1 MRIIKLEIQDF
12 RAFYGNHIIEFAKE
26 GERGKQSLLLYGEN
40 GSGKSSLLLAI
51 KYILESADNEN
62 LNFDDYKNIFREP
75 PSDRYIELTIRES
88 VNKPPR
94 LAKWTHD
101 FRNTNNILEVK
112 EASQAK
118 GVLDYKELLEIHFV
132 HRKESRINIFDLLVK
147 SLLAKCVNDSDPNQQ
162 AFSQQWQKLVETI
175 PKHRGHTS
183 KIEQFDEAASLFS
196 VGLKAKLNELQN
208 EISNLMSYFSHSVKI
223 SFDFEK
229 ITFNNDTKYNENDK
243 ENSIK
248 NKEIFLNVE
257 LLDKLVYKP
266 HHFLN
271 EAKLTAIAISIYLSS
286 LLITPKPKLKLLVLD
301 DIFIGLDMS
310 NRLPL
315 INIIKEKF
323 NNPNSPNN
331 NYQIFLMTYDREWYE
346 ILKQR
351 LNGNK
356 WIYKELYR
364 GEIKDNDDNEKVIAE
379 VPIWKQDKD
388 YLEKAKDYLNIH
400 HEPRIAAVYLRIA
413 FEVILKD
420 FCNEKRIEVIYKK
433 EARELSSDD
442 FWRQVQVAKKSDGTP
457 YVNSFLAFDIKLY
470 RNIIMN
476 PLSHSRITQAY
487 SGEVGQAIATV
498 EKLKDAL
505 FPTNQNKRRSNP

>member
-12 RAFYGNHIIEFAKE
+12 RAFYGNHIIEFART
-26 GERGKQSLLLYGEN
+26 GERGKQNLLLYGEN

-75 PSDRYIELTIRES
+75 PSDRYIELTLRES

-94 LAKWTHD
+94 PVKWTHNL
-101 FRNTNNILEVK
+101 RTTNILEVK

-118 GVLDYKELLEIHFV
+118 GILDYKEILEIHFV
-132 HRKESRINIFDLLVK
+132 HRKESRINIFDLLLK
-147 SLLAKCVNDSDPNQQ
+147 SLLSKCVNDSDPNQQ
-162 AFSQQWQKLVETI
+162 TFSQQWQKLVETI
-175 PKHRGHTS
+175 PKRRGHTI
-183 KIEQFDEAASLFS
+183 KIEHFDEAASLFN
-196 VGLKAKLNELQN
+196 VGLKAKLNELES
-208 EISNLMSYFSHSVKI
+208 EISNLMGYFSHSVKI
-223 SFDFEK
+223 SFNFDGIE
-229 ITFNNDTKYNENDK
+229 FNNDTKYNENDK
-243 ENSIK
+243 EISIK
-248 NKEIFLNVE
+248 KKEIFLNIE
-257 LLDKLVYKP
+257 LLNKAVDSP

-286 LLITPKPKLKLLVLD
+286 LLIAPKPKLKLLVLD

-315 INIIKEKF
+315 IDIIKEKF
-323 NNPNSPNN
+323 NNPNN

-351 LNGNK
+351 LDGNK

-364 GEIKDNDDNEKVIAE
+364 GEIKVKDDNGNENVIAE

-388 YLEKAKDYLNIH
+388 YLEKAKDYLNTH

-413 FEVILKD
+413 FEVILKE
-420 FCNEKRIEVIYKK
+420 FCNRRGIKVIYKEEIK
-433 EARELSSDD
+433 KLSSDD
-442 FWRQVQVAKKSDGTP
+442 FWREVKSSKKDDGSL
-457 YVNSFLAFDIKLY
+457 YVDSNSASEIQLY

-476 PLSHSRITQAY
+476 PLSHAQITQTY
-487 SGEVGQAIATV
+487 SIEVGQAISTV
-498 EKLKDAL
+498 ENLKNDL
-505 FPTNQNKRRSNP
+505 LP

>member
-26 GERGKQSLLLYGEN
+26 GERGKQNLLLYGEN

-51 KYILESADNEN
+51 QYVLESATKG
-62 LNFDDYKNIFREP
+62 LNFDDYKNIFQNP
-75 PSDRYIELTIRES
+75 QNSRYIELTLRES
-88 VNKPPR
+88 PNKPSIIS
-94 LAKWTHD
+94 KWSPD
-101 FRNTNNILEVK
+101 VNTTDIQEIRD
-112 EASQAK
+112 AAQAR
-118 GVLDYKELLEIHFV
+118 GILDYKKLLEVHFIH
-132 HRKESRINIFDLLVK
+132 RQESKVNIFDLLVK
-147 SLLAKCVNDSDPNQQ
+147 SLLAQCINDITPSKT
-162 AFSQQWQKLVETI
+162 FSQQWQDLIDIV
-175 PKHRGHTS
+175 PKRSSNTR
-183 KIEQFDEAASLFS
+183 KIAQFQELANLFNS
-196 VGLKAKLNELQN
+196 GLQSKLNELQT
-208 EISNLMSYFSHSVKI
+208 EISSLMGYFSHAVKI
-223 SFDFEK
+223 SFDFQGVS
-229 ITFNNDTKYNENDK
+229 FNYDAKYNPENK

-248 NKEIFLNVE
+248 DKQIFLNIE
-257 LLDKLVYKP
+257 LLNKQVDSP

-286 LLITPKPKLKLLVLD
+286 LLIAPKPKLKLLVLD

-315 INIIKEKF
+315 IDIIKEKF
-323 NNPNSPNN
+323 NNPNNPNN

-351 LNGNK
+351 LDGNK

-364 GEIKDNDDNEKVIAE
+364 GEIKDDDDNDKVIAE
-379 VPIWKQDKD
+379 VPIWKQDKE

-400 HEPRIAAVYLRIA
+400 HEPRIAAIYLRIA
-413 FEVILKD
+413 FEVILKQ
-420 FCNEKRIEVIYKK
+420 FCNRNERIKIIYKEEIK
-433 EARELSSDD
+433 KLSSDD
-442 FWRQVQVAKKSDGTP
+442 FWREVKQAKKNDNTL
-457 YVNSFLAFDIKLY
+457 YVNSLLVSDVELY

-498 EKLKDAL
+498 ERLKNTL
-505 FPTNQNKRRSNP
+505 FPP

>member
-12 RAFYGNHIIEFAKE
+12 RAFYGNHIIEFAKK
-26 GERGKQSLLLYGEN
+26 GERGKGHNLLLYGEN

-75 PSDRYIELTIRES
+75 PSDRYIEITLRER
-88 VNKPPR
+88 VNTPHI
-94 LAKWTHD
+94 LGKWTHD
-101 FRNTNNILEVK
+101 FRTTDSLEIK

-118 GVLDYKELLEIHFV
+118 GILDYKELLEVHFIH
-132 HRKESRINIFDLLVK
+132 RQESKVNIFDLLVK
-147 SLLAKCVNDSDPNQQ
+147 SLLAQCINDRDTSNT
-162 AFSQQWQKLVETI
+162 FSQQWENLIGII
-175 PKHRGHTS
+175 PKKRGNTRQINEFQ
-183 KIEQFDEAASLFS
+183 KVARLFNA
-196 VGLKAKLNELQN
+196 GLKSKLNELET
-208 EISNLMSYFSHSVKI
+208 EISNLMGYFSHSVKI
-223 SFDFEK
+223 SFDFEG
-229 ITFNNDTKYNENDK
+229 IAFNYDAKYNPENK

-248 NKEIFLNVE
+248 DKEIFLNIE
-257 LLDKLVYKP
+257 LLNKTVDSP

-286 LLITPKPKLKLLVLD
+286 LLIAPKPKLKLLVLD

-315 INIIKEKF
+315 IDIIKEKF
-323 NNPNSPNN
+323 NNSNNPNN

-351 LNGNK
+351 LDGNK

-364 GEIKDNDDNEKVIAE
+364 GEIKIKDDNGNENVIAE

-413 FEVILKD
+413 FEVILKQ
-420 FCNEKRIEVIYKK
+420 FCNEKIQVIYKEEIK
-433 EARELSSDD
+433 KLSSDD
-442 FWRQVQVAKKSDGTP
+442 FWKEVKKAKKNDGTL
-457 YVNSFLAFDIKLY
+457 YVNPLLAFDIQLY

-487 SGEVGQAIATV
+487 SGEVGQAISTV
-498 EKLKDAL
+498 ENLKDAL
-505 FPTNQNKRRSNP
+505 FPPSNRR

>member
-26 GERGKQSLLLYGEN
+26 GERGKQNLLLYGEN

-62 LNFDDYKNIFREP
+62 LKFDDYKNIFRKP
-75 PSDRYIELTIRES
+75 PSDRYIELTLRES
-88 VNKPPR
+88 VNKPS
-94 LAKWTHD
+94 LVSKWSPDIITTD
-101 FRNTNNILEVK
+101 ILEIK
-112 EASQAK
+112 DASQAK
-118 GVLDYKELLEIHFV
+118 GILDYKELLEVHFV
-132 HRKESRINIFDLLVK
+132 HRKESKINIFDLLVK
-147 SLLAKCVNDSDPNQQ
+147 SLLAQCINDNDPNQET
-162 AFSQQWQKLVETI
+162 FLQQWGKLLEIV
-175 PKHRGHTS
+175 PKRRGNTRQ
-183 KIEQFDEAASLFS
+183 IEQFDEAASLFS
-196 VGLKAKLNELQN
+196 VSLQSKLNELQN

-223 SFDFEK
+223 SFDFEG
-229 ITFNNDTKYNENDK
+229 IAFNNDTKYNENDK

-248 NKEIFLNVE
+248 DKEIFLNVE
-257 LLDKLVYKP
+257 LLDKSVYKP

-286 LLITPKPKLKLLVLD
+286 LLIAPKPKLKLLVLD

-315 INIIKEKF
+315 IKIIKEKF
-323 NNPNSPNN
+323 NNPNNPNN

-351 LNGNK
+351 LDGNK

-364 GEIKDNDDNEKVIAE
+364 GKIKDDDDNEKVIAE

-413 FEVILKD
+413 FEVILKE
-420 FCNEKRIEVIYKK
+420 FCNRKKIKVIYKEEIK
-433 EARELSSDD
+433 KLSSDD
-442 FWRQVQVAKKSDGTP
+442 FWQQVKKAKKNDGTL
-457 YVNSFLAFDIKLY
+457 YVDSGLAEEVELY

-476 PLSHSRITQAY
+476 PLSHSRITQVY
-487 SGEVGQAIATV
+487 SGEVEEAIAV
-498 EKLKDAL
+498 IKKLHNRL
-505 FPTNQNKRRSNP
+505 Q

>member
-12 RAFYGNHIIEFAKE
+12 RAFYGNHIIEFAKT
-26 GERGKQSLLLYGEN
+26 GERGKQNLLLYGEN

-51 KYILESADNEN
+51 KYILESADNQN

-75 PSDRYIELTIRES
+75 PSDRYIELTLRES
-88 VNKPPR
+88 VNKPI
-94 LAKWTHD
+94 LVSKWSPDIITTD
-101 FRNTNNILEVK
+101 ILEIK
-112 EASQAK
+112 DASQAK
-118 GVLDYKELLEIHFV
+118 GILDYKELLEVHFV
-132 HRKESRINIFDLLVK
+132 HRKESKINIFDLLVK
-147 SLLAKCVNDSDPNQQ
+147 SLLAQCINDNDPNQET
-162 AFSQQWQKLVETI
+162 FLQQWKNLLEII
-175 PKHRGHTS
+175 PKRRGNTRQINEFN
-183 KIEQFDEAASLFS
+183 KVASLFNAS
-196 VGLKAKLNELQN
+196 LQSKLNELQT
-208 EISNLMSYFSHSVKI
+208 EISSLMSYFSHAVTI
-223 SFDFEK
+223 SFDFQG
-229 ITFNNDTKYNENDK
+229 IDFNYDAKYNPENK

-248 NKEIFLNVE
+248 YKEIFLNIE
-257 LLDKLVYKP
+257 LLKEPVVSP

-286 LLITPKPKLKLLVLD
+286 LLIAPKPKLKLLVLD

-315 INIIKEKF
+315 IDIIKEKF
-323 NNPNSPNN
+323 NNPNNPNN

-351 LNGNK
+351 LDSK
-356 WIYKELYR
+356 WIYQELYR
-364 GEIKDNDDNEKVIAE
+364 SEIKVKDDDGNEKVIAE

-420 FCNEKRIEVIYKK
+420 FCDDKNIKVLYKNDIK
-433 EARELSSDD
+433 KLSSDD
-442 FWRQVQVAKKSDGTP
+442 FWQQVKKAKKNNGTL
-457 YVNSFLAFDIKLY
+457 YVNSLLAFDIELY

-487 SGEVGQAIATV
+487 SGEVAQAISTV

-505 FPTNQNKRRSNP
+505 FPPPMLIL

>member
-1 MRIIKLEIQDF
+1 VRIIKLEIQDF

-26 GERGKQSLLLYGEN
+26 GQKGKQNLLLYGEN

-62 LNFDDYKNIFREP
+62 LKFDDYKNIFREP
-75 PSDRYIELTIRES
+75 PSNRYIEITLRES
-88 VNKPPR
+88 VNKPIIVSKWSPDVITTDIQDIKDA
-94 LAKWTHD
+94 AK
-101 FRNTNNILEVK
+101 
-112 EASQAK
+112 AK
-118 GVLDYKELLEIHFV
+118 GILDYKKLLEVHFIH
-132 HRKESRINIFDLLVK
+132 RQESKVNIFDLLIK
-147 SLLAKCVNDSDPNQQ
+147 SLLAQCINDIAPSKT
-162 AFSQQWQKLVETI
+162 FSEQWQDLIEII
-175 PKHRGHTS
+175 PKRR
-183 KIEQFDEAASLFS
+183 KNNRQIDEFNRIASLFN
-196 VGLKAKLNELQN
+196 VGLQSKLNELQN
-208 EISNLMSYFSHSVKI
+208 EISNLMEYFSHSVKI
-223 SFDFEK
+223 SFDFEG
-229 ITFNNDTKYNENDK
+229 IAFNYDAKYNPENK

-248 NKEIFLNVE
+248 DKEIFLNIE
-257 LLDKLVYKP
+257 LLNKTVDSP

-286 LLITPKPKLKLLVLD
+286 LLIAPKPKLKLLVLD

-315 INIIKEKF
+315 IDIIKEKF
-323 NNPNSPNN
+323 NNSNNHNN

-351 LNGNK
+351 LDGNK

-364 GEIKDNDDNEKVIAE
+364 GEIKIKDDDDNEKVIAE

-413 FEVILKD
+413 FEVILKE
-420 FCNEKRIEVIYKK
+420 FCNERIKVIYKEEIK
-433 EARELSSDD
+433 KLSSDD
-442 FWRQVQVAKKSDGTP
+442 FWQQVKKAKKNDGTL
-457 YVNSFLAFDIKLY
+457 YVNSLLAFDIELY

-487 SGEVGQAIATV
+487 SGEVGQAISTV
-498 EKLKDAL
+498 ENLKNVL
-505 FPTNQNKRRSNP
+505 LPSH

>member
-26 GERGKQSLLLYGEN
+26 GQRGKQNLLLYGEN

-51 KYILESADNEN
+51 KYILESADNQN
-62 LNFDDYKNIFREP
+62 LNFDDYKNIFRDP
-75 PSDRYIELTIRES
+75 PSDRYIEITLRES
-88 VNKPPR
+88 LNKPPR
-94 LAKWTHD
+94 PVKWTHNL
-101 FRNTNNILEVK
+101 RTTNILEIK

-118 GVLDYKELLEIHFV
+118 GILDYKELLEIHFV

-162 AFSQQWQKLVETI
+162 TFSQQWQKLVETI

-183 KIEQFDEAASLFS
+183 KIVQFDGAAIQFS
-196 VGLKAKLNELQN
+196 VGLKAKLNELQS
-208 EISNLMSYFSHSVKI
+208 EISNLMGYFSHSVKI
-223 SFDFEK
+223 SFDFDGIE
-229 ITFNNDTKYNENDK
+229 FNNDTKYNENDK

-248 NKEIFLNVE
+248 KKEIFLNIE
-257 LLDKLVYKP
+257 LLNKAVDSP

-286 LLITPKPKLKLLVLD
+286 LLIAPKPKLKLLVLD

-315 INIIKEKF
+315 IDIIKEKF
-323 NNPNSPNN
+323 NNRDNPNN

-351 LNGNK
+351 LNSSK
-356 WIYKELYR
+356 WIYQELYR
-364 GEIKDNDDNEKVIAE
+364 SEIKVKDDDGNEKIIAE

-388 YLEKAKDYLNIH
+388 YLEKAKDYLTIH
-400 HEPRIAAVYLRIA
+400 HDPRIAGVYLRIA
-413 FEVILKD
+413 FETLIKQ
-420 FCNEKRIEVIYKK
+420 FCNDKNIYIPYKLEVKK
-433 EARELSSDD
+433 LSSED
-442 FWRQVQVAKKSDGTP
+442 FWTEVVKAKKSDGTR
-457 YVNSFLAFDIKLY
+457 YVDSSLEFDIQLY
-470 RNIIMN
+470 RTIIMN
-476 PLSHSRITQAY
+476 PLSHASITQTY
-487 SGEVGQAIATV
+487 TGEVAQAISTV

-505 FPTNQNKRRSNP
+505 FPPPMLTL

>member
-26 GERGKQSLLLYGEN
+26 GQRGKQNLLLYGEN

-62 LNFDDYKNIFREP
+62 LNFDHYKNIFRDP
-75 PSDRYIELTIRES
+75 PSDRYIELTLRES

-94 LAKWTHD
+94 SVKWTHNL
-101 FRNTNNILEVK
+101 RTTNILEIK

-118 GVLDYKELLEIHFV
+118 GILDYKELLEIHFV

-162 AFSQQWQKLVETI
+162 SFSQQWEKLVETR

-183 KIEQFDEAASLFS
+183 KIKQFDEAASLFS
-196 VGLKAKLNELQN
+196 VGLKAKLNELQS
-208 EISNLMSYFSHSVKI
+208 EISSLMGYFSHSVKI
-223 SFDFEK
+223 SFNFDGIE
-229 ITFNNDTKYNENDK
+229 FNNDTKYNENDK

-248 NKEIFLNVE
+248 KKEIFLNIE
-257 LLDKLVYKP
+257 LLNKAVDSP

-286 LLITPKPKLKLLVLD
+286 LLIAPKPKLKLLVLD

-315 INIIKEKF
+315 IDIIKDKF
-323 NNPNSPNN
+323 NNPNNPNN

-351 LNGNK
+351 LDGNK

-364 GEIKDNDDNEKVIAE
+364 SEIKVKDDDGNEKVIAE

-388 YLEKAKDYLNIH
+388 YLAKAKDYLNIH
-400 HEPRIAAVYLRIA
+400 HEPRIAAVYLRNA
-413 FEVILKD
+413 FEVILKE
-420 FCNEKRIEVIYKK
+420 FCNRRRIKVIYKEEIK
-433 EARELSSDD
+433 KLSSDD
-442 FWRQVQVAKKSDGTP
+442 FWTEVKSSKKDDGSP
-457 YVNSFLAFDIKLY
+457 YVNLNLASKIQLY

-476 PLSHSRITQAY
+476 PLSHAQITQTY
-487 SGEVGQAIATV
+487 SEEVGQAISTV
-498 EKLKDAL
+498 ETLKQVL
-505 FPTNQNKRRSNP
+505 Q

>member
-12 RAFYGNHIIEFAKE
+12 RAFYGNHIIEFART
-26 GERGKQSLLLYGEN
+26 GERGKQNLLLYGEN

-75 PSDRYIELTIRES
+75 PSDRYIELTLRES

-94 LAKWTHD
+94 PVKWTHNL
-101 FRNTNNILEVK
+101 RTTNILEVK

-118 GVLDYKELLEIHFV
+118 GILDYKELLEIHFV
-132 HRKESRINIFDLLVK
+132 HRKESRINIFDLLLK
-147 SLLAKCVNDSDPNQQ
+147 SLLSKCVNDSDPNQQ
-162 AFSQQWQKLVETI
+162 TFSQQWQKLVETI
-175 PKHRGHTS
+175 PKRRGHTI
-183 KIEQFDEAASLFS
+183 KIEHFDEAASLFN
-196 VGLKAKLNELQN
+196 VGLKAKLNELES
-208 EISNLMSYFSHSVKI
+208 EISNLMGYFSHSVKI
-223 SFDFEK
+223 SFNFDGIE
-229 ITFNNDTKYNENDK
+229 FNNDTKYNENDK
-243 ENSIK
+243 ESSIK
-248 NKEIFLNVE
+248 KKEIFLNIE
-257 LLDKLVYKP
+257 LLNKAVDSP

-286 LLITPKPKLKLLVLD
+286 LLIAPKPKLKLLVLD

-315 INIIKEKF
+315 IDIIKEKF
-323 NNPNSPNN
+323 NNPNDPNN

-351 LNGNK
+351 LDGNK

-364 GEIKDNDDNEKVIAE
+364 GEIKVKDDNGNENVIAE

-388 YLEKAKDYLNIH
+388 YLEKAKDYLNTH

-413 FEVILKD
+413 FEVILKE
-420 FCNEKRIEVIYKK
+420 FCNRRGIKVIYKEEIK
-433 EARELSSDD
+433 KLSSDD
-442 FWRQVQVAKKSDGTP
+442 FWREVKSSKKDDGSL
-457 YVNSFLAFDIKLY
+457 YVDSNSASEIQLY

-476 PLSHSRITQAY
+476 PLSHAQITQTY
-487 SGEVGQAIATV
+487 SIEVGQAISTV
-498 EKLKDAL
+498 ENLKNDL
-505 FPTNQNKRRSNP
+505 LP